1 MKQYFIFLLVGW
13 LVLSCNSKK
22 TAAPAQEEANE
33 FFPVTEFL
41 KGQLTDIKTNGV
53 TPLKINIQNKQP
65 DSNWI
70 KVPEMETAFAEF
82 TSPNIDSTGLGQ
94 FFNTKKFFDQTLNL
108 ITLTYDAKET
118 LPASVPW
125 KHWDVYIDPEK
136 NMVTR
141 IYLIKQIDEHT
152 IRQLTWITGKY
163 CRAVSIREDSTGHSS
178 ISDETIIKWR
188 Y

>member
-1 MKQYFIFLLVGW
+1 MKQFGILVFSAW
-13 LVLSCNSKK
+13 MALSCNSKK
-22 TAAPAQEEANE
+22 TVTPVQEEANE

-41 KGQLTDIKTNGV
+41 KGQLTDIKMNGV
-53 TPLKINIQNKQP
+53 TPVKINIQNNHP

-70 KVPEMETAFAEF
+70 KVTEMETAFAEF
-82 TSPNIDSTGLGQ
+82 ISPKIDSAAMGR

-118 LPASVPW
+118 LPASIPW

-136 NMVTR
+136 NIVSR
-141 IYLIKQIDEHT
+141 IYLIKQLDEHT
-152 IRQLTWITGKY
+152 IRQLTWLTGKN
-163 CRAVSIREDSTGHSS
+163 CRAVSIREDSTGKSS
-178 ISDETIIKWR
+178 ISDETIIKWH